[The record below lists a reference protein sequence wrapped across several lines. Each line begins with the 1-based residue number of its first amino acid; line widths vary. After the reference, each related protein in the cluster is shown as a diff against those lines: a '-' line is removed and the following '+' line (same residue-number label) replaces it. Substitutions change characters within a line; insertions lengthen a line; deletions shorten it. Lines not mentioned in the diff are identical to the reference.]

1 MEADHLRVVV
11 GDLKT
16 QMLDIEERSLPWI
29 RRLNQNVCSKVV
41 CHVRP
46 LMIESSPCGCSI
58 HLAKEERLTRIVAG
72 SDDGANHPQRA
83 SRSAKLLIRRNPH
96 SILGL
101 RSPVQILTPIPEV
114 ARTKHKAQDFP
125 SLHPEQTTLA
135 S

>member
-16 QMLDIEERSLPWI
+16 QMLDIEERRLPWV

-72 SDDGANHPQRA
+72 SDDGANHRKEPVGQRSCYTQKSTLN
-83 SRSAKLLIRRNPH
+83 SRSPFACADTNADT
-96 SILGL
+96 
-101 RSPVQILTPIPEV
+101 RSS
-114 ARTKHKAQDFP
+114 KNK
-125 SLHPEQTTLA
+125 
-135 S
+135 